1 MYMYTISILIH
12 FFHYL
17 FFPLLLL
24 VPADVMPVTQSPLTV
39 LEGQSITLIFTITND
54 DPLVQVNNIQWE
66 FGTVDITELL
76 MTDEQYELSADSLSL
91 IINNVSL
98 SADQGI
104 YTLSATN
111 EAGIRSAS
119 IEIIIESKCMCVCVV
134 SNVYSLP

>member
-1 MYMYTISILIH
+1 MYTISILIH

-76 MTDEQYELSADSLSL
+76 MTDEQYELSDDRLSL
-91 IINNVSL
+91 IINHVSL